1 MSKRLM
7 YSPQNKCLLTS
18 HNFFSIFTAG
28 SSFIKFRVVDH
39 VVHSKNSYKCV
50 NSRTG
55 YHVNGRNKDC
65 RQVSVSQIKKP
76 RIKLGLCLVL
86 VGSMQAREM
95 PAGRSCGGHLVWL
108 PLQAGELPALTRSAV
123 ALSGWILKASSD
135 GNPTI
140 SLGSLLHC

>member
-1 MSKRLM
+1 M

-39 VVHSKNSYKCV
+39 VVYSKNSYKCV

-55 YHVNGRNKDC
+55 YNVNGRSKDC
-65 RQVSVSQIKKP
+65 RQVPQIKKP
-76 RIKLGLCLVL
+76 PIKLELCLVL
-86 VGSMQAREM
+86 VGSMQVREM
-95 PAGRSCGGHLVWL
+95 PAGRSCRGHLVQL
-108 PLQAGELPALTRSAV
+108 PPQAGVLPTLTRSAV
-123 ALSGWILKASSD
+123 ALSSWILKASSD
-135 GNPTI
+135 GNPTV